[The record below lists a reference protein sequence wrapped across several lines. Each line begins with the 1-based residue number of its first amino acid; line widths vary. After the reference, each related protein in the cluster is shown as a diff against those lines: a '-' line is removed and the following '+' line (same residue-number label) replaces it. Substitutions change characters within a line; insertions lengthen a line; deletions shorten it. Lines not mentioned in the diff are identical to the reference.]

1 MTTSGLQTR
10 PHNDSLGRNIRL
22 AFLTVGIALTLPAC
36 QTATPTAPVAAP
48 SASAT
53 SAQASAPR
61 PAAPAAAAPA
71 PAAAPPAPPPPE
83 PVAFDLAIER
93 AATALFSSAE
103 RNPELIARAPRPV
116 MIDPLIDGNTAQ
128 QTIASAAMGRKIAD
142 VMSSKFNRF
151 AVTPFRK
158 NSLDGNPLLLVGT
171 LTAINAAGSPQAR
184 NDLYRI
190 CLALVDV
197 KAGKVVAKGVGR
209 ATEQSVDHTPLAFY
223 GDSPALV
230 KDKIADGY
238 VKTCQG
244 TRAGDPADSAYLE
257 GLPTAMLIDEAVN
270 AYQAG
275 RYSDAKKLYK
285 TASQLPG
292 GAQKR
297 VVTGLY
303 LTSWKLRQTRDAEA
317 AFKSLVDTA
326 LEEKRL
332 GMKFLFQPGSTQF
345 VANPD
350 LRAQYGMWTRVI
362 GARAAS
368 GNNCLTVMGHT
379 SRTGTDPVNDALSLK
394 RAEVMSKML
403 EQRSTA
409 LRKRLTAQGA
419 GSRETIVGSGT
430 DDARDAIDRRV
441 EFRLSE
447 CKTS

>member
-1 MTTSGLQTR
+1 M
-10 PHNDSLGRNIRL
+10 
-22 AFLTVGIALTLPAC
+22 
-36 QTATPTAPVAAP
+36 
-48 SASAT
+48 
-53 SAQASAPR
+53 
-61 PAAPAAAAPA
+61 
-71 PAAAPPAPPPPE
+71 APPPPE

-93 AATALFSSAE
+93 AATALFSAAE
-103 RNPELIARAPRPV
+103 RIPELTARAPRAV

-128 QTIASAAMGRKIAD
+128 QTTASAAMGRKIAD
-142 VMSSKFNRF
+142 VMGSKFSRF
-151 AVTPFRK
+151 TVTPFRK
-158 NSLDGNPLLLVGT
+158 NSLDTNPLLLVGT

-209 ATEQSVDHTPLAFY
+209 ATEQTVDHTPLAFY

-244 TRAGDPADSAYLE
+244 TRAGDPADAAYLE

-270 AYQAG
+270 AYQA
-275 RYSDAKKLYK
+275 RKYNDAKKLYK
-285 TASQLPG
+285 TAAQLPG

-297 VVTGLY
+297 VITGLY

-317 AFKSLVDTA
+317 AFKSLVDSA

-345 VANPD
+345 VANRD
-350 LRAQYGMWTRVI
+350 LRAQYVMWTRII
-362 GARAAS
+362 GASAAA
-368 GNNCLTVMGHT
+368 GKNCLTVVGHT
-379 SRTGTDPVNDALSLK
+379 SRTGTDPVNDALSMK
-394 RAEVMSKML
+394 RAETMSKML

-409 LRKRLTAQGA
+409 LRKRLTAQGM

>member
-1 MTTSGLQTR
+1 MTQSGFETPSRCGLIDR
-10 PHNDSLGRNIRL
+10 GARLGIL
-22 AFLTVGIALTLPAC
+22 LMALTLTLPGC
-36 QTATPTAPVAAP
+36 QTANPPPP
-48 SASAT
+48 SAA
-53 SAQASAPR
+53 
-61 PAAPAAAAPA
+61 PAAPAPSPQASAATVKEPPPAPPAQAPA
-71 PAAAPPAPPPPE
+71 PAAPQPPE
-83 PVAFDLAIER
+83 PAAFDLAIER

-103 RNPELIARAPRPV
+103 RIPDLIARAPRAV

-128 QTIASAAMGRKIAD
+128 QTTASAAMGRKIAD
-142 VMSSKFNRF
+142 VVGSKFSRF
-151 AVTPFRK
+151 TVTPFRRQ
-158 NSLDGNPLLLVGT
+158 SVGGDPLLLVGT
-171 LTAINAAGSPQAR
+171 LTAINAAGNPQAR

-190 CLALVDV
+190 CLALVDM

-230 KDKIADGY
+230 KDKFADGY

-244 TRAGDPADSAYLE
+244 TRVGDSADSAYLE
-257 GLPTAMLIDEAVN
+257 GLPTAMLIDEAAN
-270 AYQAG
+270 AYQA
-275 RYSDAKKLYK
+275 RKYSDAKKLYK
-285 TASQLPG
+285 AAAELPG

-332 GMKFLFQPGSTQF
+332 GMKFLFQTGSTQF
-345 VANPD
+345 VANPN
-350 LRAQYGMWTRVI
+350 LRAQYAMWTRII
-362 GARAAS
+362 GASAAA
-368 GNNCLTVMGHT
+368 GKHCLTVVGHT
-379 SRTGTDPVNDALSLK
+379 SRTGTDPINDALSMK
-394 RAEVMSKML
+394 RAEFMSKML

-409 LRKRLTAQGA
+409 LRKRLTAQGV